1 LVKRSAVRLHQFAHT
16 PKRESVLR
24 SPNSA
29 LHDFDLTQRRKGRKE
44 QISLAFLASLR
55 ENRELLNLV

>member
-1 LVKRSAVRLHQFAHT
+1 MWRAGGQERT
-16 PKRESVLR
+16 P
-24 SPNSA
+24 A

-55 ENRELLNLV
+55 ENRELLNSIGKASHHDG